1 MEPCLPP
8 PPGFQETPQ
17 WTGAAFQIGEV
28 SRRILTYDEQAA
40 GWSDDLNHLLDDNGG
55 EDHYMNVASRRNTA
69 RALAKWLTQPQ
80 PRIVEI
86 GCASGYTL
94 QLLRQTFTDAT
105 LIGADPFEEVLS
117 AVAEK
122 LPDVPLLQF
131 DLLKC
136 PLPDGFADG
145 VVMLNVLEHIED
157 DNAAIHQIFR
167 ILRPGGVACIE
178 VPAGPS
184 LFDLYDRILQHYRR
198 YRMRDLTAKL
208 ESTGFE
214 VVERSHLGFFVF
226 PAFWAVK
233 KLNRRYDRLPVS
245 QQKARVLQNIK
256 ASGNHRLMHLLMTL
270 ENWLRQHVYLPFG
283 IRCFVVCRRRV

>member
-28 SRRILTYDEQAA
+28 SRRILTYDVQAA

-157 DNAAIHQIFR
+157 DDAAIHQIFR

-178 VPAGPS
+178 VPGGPS

-198 YRMRDLTAKL
+198 YRMRELTARL
-208 ESTGFE
+208 EKAGFE

-256 ASGNHRLMHLLMTL
+256 ASGNHRLMHLLMTV

-283 IRCFVVCRRRV
+283 IRCFVVCRRRA